1 MTREASQKTGLRAT
15 SVPLFS
21 LLVPLGFAL
30 VMWWVSS
37 SPAMMLFALMGPVA
51 MVASLADARRQG
63 RAAQRAATEDAT
75 RAQREAEQ
83 QRTHDVEQEAARA
96 RRQHPSLADLLDH
109 GHHRPVA
116 REIGAGTSAPLVF
129 RLGLDPGRR
138 PVLIPLDA
146 HVCVLGPAEARQ
158 RVARAVTLT
167 RSWIGRGTEAGSIS
181 EAAHRSEI
189 PANTSLLLTLG
200 ERGWAE
206 LTDVRTPLD
215 TVEVL
220 VDEVSEA
227 HAARAQREVQ
237 ASRAL
242 RHATPTLDDLCRTH
256 AAGSTGDTDRDVSGI
271 VGWRDDVSGPVS
283 VALSLEHDGPHFL
296 IAGATGSGK
305 TETLVALI
313 ASMAATHAPEHF
325 RFAVIDFKGGGG
337 FVRVGGLPHVAGITT
352 DLDGDDVLR
361 ALAGIRVEM
370 ERREELLRESGCT
383 DSARLPAE
391 RALPRLLVVVDE
403 YRALCE
409 QIPDARHIMADV
421 AARGR
426 ALGVHLALASQRAAG
441 AFSDDLVVNAQTRL
455 CLTPVGDD
463 DARYLLGVP
472 APGAV
477 PGGRAAER
485 QMWLR
490 RRSGEVQ
497 AALPICADVRTLEC
511 AAAFSLQTEAHG
523 SRTGNNRDG
532 KPGTWRLWWP
542 ELPRDLTTQTITEG
556 LDVSPLAPDV
566 VRLGLRQDSRTTRW
580 SALDYSPH
588 RDGSLAVVGGPRLGK
603 STLLTHVATGA
614 SYSAEIVPSHHALAW
629 DTLTTRARQLK
640 RAEGASAVL
649 LVVDGLDA
657 IVRETPDEFS
667 HDLISALENICR
679 DGPRHGMFIA
689 FSASTDDSLLGPMAR
704 HVSTRITL
712 GSRIPGRGVLDG
724 DAIQVLRLAEGILS
738 PFDNPGHHVYPAF
751 PALNDVLAG
760 RRAVVI
766 TEAPEAWSHF
776 SRSGGDAPTVDV
788 LTPDRALSLSEE
800 MRHRLRV
807 EPVVWHRVSRTAA
820 RYVGR
825 DPHLI
830 PPPLNNSVVV
840 LDADNT
846 VTRAGMP
853 QPHE

>member
-1 MTREASQKTGLRAT
+1 MTREESRTTGLRFT

-21 LLVPLGFAL
+21 LLVPLGFA
-30 VMWWVSS
+30 VIMWWVSS

-51 MVASLADARRQG
+51 MVASLADARRQS
-63 RAAQRAATEDAT
+63 RAAQHLATEDAT
-75 RAQREAEQ
+75 RLRVENERQRAQEDER
-83 QRTHDVEQEAARA
+83 EAARA
-96 RRQHPSLADLLDH
+96 RRQHPSLADLLEH

-116 REIGAGTSAPLVF
+116 QNLGESTIAPVHF
-129 RLGLDPGRR
+129 RLGLDPGQR
-138 PVLIPLDA
+138 PVLIPLDS
-146 HVCVLGPAEARQ
+146 HVCVLGSSAATA
-158 RVARAVTLT
+158 RVARAVALT
-167 RSWIGRGTEAGSIS
+167 RVWIGRGAEVGGVS
-181 EAAHRSEI
+181 EVRDRAAI

-200 ERGWAE
+200 EQGWAE

-215 TVEVL
+215 AVAVL
-220 VDEVSEA
+220 VDEVSDA
-227 HAARAQREVQ
+227 HATQIRRELNRAQTVRY
-237 ASRAL
+237 
-242 RHATPTLDDLCRTH
+242 ATPTLDDLRSTSGT
-256 AAGSTGDTDRDVSGI
+256 AATGQVTRDVTGI
-271 VGWRDDVSGPVS
+271 IGWRDDASGPVAI
-283 VALSLEHDGPHFL
+283 ALSLENDGPHFL

-313 ASMAATHAPEHF
+313 ASMAATHDPERF

-337 FVRVGGLPHVAGITT
+337 FVRVEGLPHVAGITT
-352 DLDGDDVLR
+352 DLDGEDVLR

-383 DSARLPAE
+383 DTARLPAE

-409 QIPDARHIMADV
+409 QVPDARRIMADV

-490 RRSGEVQ
+490 RRTGDVE
-497 AALPICADVRTLEC
+497 AALPICADARTLEC
-511 AAAFSLQTEAHG
+511 AAAFSLQTQAHG
-523 SRTGNNRDG
+523 SRTGNNKNGNPD
-532 KPGTWRLWWP
+532 TWRLWWP
-542 ELPRDLTTQTITEG
+542 ELPRDLTLQAVARN
-556 LDVSPLAPDV
+556 LDLSPPAPDV
-566 VRLGLRQDSRTTRW
+566 VRLGFRQDSRSTRW
-580 SALDYSPH
+580 SALDYSPQ
-588 RDGSLAVVGGPRLGK
+588 RYGSLAVVGGPRSGK

-614 SYSAEIVPSHHALAW
+614 SYTAEIVPSHHALAW

-640 RAEGASAVL
+640 RADGPSAVL

-679 DGPRHGMFIA
+679 DGPRYGMFIA
-689 FSASTDDSLLGPMAR
+689 FSASTDDALLAPMAR

-724 DAIQVLRLAEGILS
+724 DAIQVVRLVEGSFS
-738 PFDNPGHHVYPAF
+738 PFDSTGQPVYPAL
-751 PALNDVLAG
+751 PGLDEVLAG

-776 SRSGGDAPTVDV
+776 SRVAGDEPTVDV
-788 LTPDRALSLSEE
+788 ITPDRALSASEH
-800 MRHRLRV
+800 MLHRLRV
-807 EPVVWHRVSRTAA
+807 EPLVWHHVSRVAA
-820 RYVGR
+820 RHVGR

-840 LDADNT
+840 LDTDDS
-846 VTRAGMP
+846 VTRAAMP